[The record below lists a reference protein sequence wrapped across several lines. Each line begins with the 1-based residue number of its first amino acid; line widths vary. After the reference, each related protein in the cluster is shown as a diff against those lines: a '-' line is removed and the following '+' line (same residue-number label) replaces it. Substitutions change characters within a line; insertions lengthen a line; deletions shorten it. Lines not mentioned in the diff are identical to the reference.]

1 MAKVSEE
8 ISKANTTSQGR
19 TDANLAQDSNHLG
32 GIAAEEYATK
42 EYVQDYHNT
51 KESAQKS
58 YIDQQD
64 QAMLNQ
70 AKEYANSQIRNQDF
84 SEFAKVTD
92 VQALDQKLSGEM
104 ETGLTAQKNYTDEKT
119 QAIVDDV
126 NANFE
131 DVNGAISTLNG
142 NVNNLFQSV
151 SNGKSQIAGAITDK
165 GVSTSANDSFST
177 MASNIRAIPSGS
189 GGGGEGGETDP
200 NFVNTGD
207 ATATSSDILLGKT
220 AYAQGQKVYG
230 TLIVQAEEGEPT
242 FGTDTSDATAT
253 AADIAYGKTAYA
265 RGQKITGN
273 MNSSLEEIYG
283 IADEPFDADMMNFA
297 TNEPPDGASAID
309 EIQGLCFSQDGNYCV
324 RWGTTKD
331 DTKVVESFAINENG
345 LYYQATKGA
354 TTEDITYKKYR
365 YTWEELGLVS
375 SDGTVASSI
384 TDIAFGCSGFNSYSW
399 KCTLAIIYDAK
410 VSDET
415 HRYLKFITYHL
426 DNEGIIGKAYDNE
439 DIVDFSVD
447 ITSDK
452 YSKIVGDLND
462 PDVFFAFY
470 NNSGYGLDRL
480 TLYPILSGTT
490 IQYDITKTTCDKK
503 LNLDSSRITAMEL
516 HFTEDSKYCY
526 LMSRDY
532 DYRSGLVCIWN
543 ISQYIPRSITLG
555 GRTSDYTN
563 LDNINTMNVI
573 NGITYAFSSN
583 FATLYVGET
592 KSNGINN
599 LYIDISTVRR
609 VNLYNDTSYYL
620 MYGGNVTSDGKRL
633 ITVVYQSYI
642 SGRYTKY
649 HYKILVHN
657 IEDLL
662 AVQAG
667 NETAEYVAPVQTY
680 DVPITDSINTV
691 VSPSFRVFA
700 SRDTTKI
707 YRTFPGI
714 GKFYGVA
721 SLRTALDNQNLIGV
735 KYKNQYFSKLQS
747 QTFTA
752 TASDVKE
759 GKTFIGYAGYPE
771 TGTMEVE

>member
-19 TDANLAQDSNHLG
+19 TDANLANDSNHLG
-32 GIAAEEYATK
+32 GIAANEYATK
-42 EYVQDYHNT
+42 KYVQDYHNT

-230 TLIVQAEEGEPT
+230 TLIAQAEEGEPT

-283 IADEPFDADMMNFA
+283 IADEPFDADMMSFA

-345 LYYQATKGA
+345 LYYHATKGA

-384 TDIAFGCSGFNSYSW
+384 IDIAFGCGGFNSYSW
-399 KCTLAIIYDAK
+399 KGTLAIIYDAK
-410 VSDET
+410 VADET

-426 DNEGIIGKAYDNE
+426 SNEGIIGKAHDNE

-447 ITSDK
+447 IASDK
-452 YSKIVGDLND
+452 YSKIAGDLNN

-470 NNSGYGLDRL
+470 INSGYGLDRL
-480 TLYPILSGTT
+480 TISPTLNGTT
-490 IQYDITKTTCDKK
+490 IQYDITKSTCDKK
-503 LNLDSSRITAMEL
+503 LNLDSRRISAMEL

-526 LMSRDY
+526 LMSRVD

-543 ISQYIPRSITLG
+543 ISRNMPRSITLG
-555 GRTSDYTN
+555 GGTSGYPDI
-563 LDNINTMNVI
+563 DNINTMNVI
-573 NGITYAFSSN
+573 NGITYAFSSRFN
-583 FATLYVGET
+583 TFYVGET

-609 VNLYNDTSYYL
+609 IQLYNDSSYRV
-620 MYGGNVTSDGKRL
+620 MYGGNVTFDGKRL
-633 ITVVYQSYI
+633 ITLVYQSYT
-642 SGRYTKY
+642 SGRYTY
-649 HYKILVHN
+649 YNYKILVHN
-657 IEDLL
+657 IEELL

-667 NETAEYVAPVQTY
+667 NETAEYVAPIQTY
-680 DVPITDSINTV
+680 DVPIQDSISTV
-691 VSPSFRVFA
+691 VSPCFRVFA

-752 TASDVKE
+752 TASDVRA